1 MAPEGPGADTLRV
14 GDEER
19 ERTVATL
26 RDHAAKG
33 RLEPEEFDRR
43 LGAALRART
52 GADLTALLQDL
63 PSERRGAN
71 EPAPTSQRHREVA
84 RWRRHAAIFAVMSL
98 FFIAVW
104 ALSGAGYFWP
114 VWPILGWGIGL
125 AVQRARLIGPP
136 DESDER
142 PSGDGR
148 GTLPPGT

>member
-1 MAPEGPGADTLRV
+1 MAPQGPTPDTLRI

-19 ERTVATL
+19 ERTVAKL
-26 RDHAAKG
+26 HDHAAKG

-52 GADLTALLQDL
+52 GADLTVLLQDL
-63 PSERRGAN
+63 PADRPGASES
-71 EPAPTSQRHREVA
+71 PPTPQRHRESA
-84 RWRRHAAIFAVMSL
+84 RWRRHAAIFTVMSL

-125 AVQRARLIGPP
+125 AFQRARLIGPA
-136 DESDER
+136 DESD
-142 PSGDGR
+142 G
-148 GTLPPGT
+148 